1 MKSYF
6 PNAACLYHA
15 LLFIDMK
22 LSGSCTL
29 TLWPSSLVTRSI
41 CYIGLDD
48 FRCKWPIKHQE
59 RKKKYCIGEYR
70 KQFYSVESLNLL
82 KYSLSLF
89 ILVSFRIFSSL
100 AFRTFLQHEL
110 CSTAECSL
118 STANVQNLFF
128 YYTLLKRT
136 VLCSLLSEMKPSP
149 VSETT
154 AVVAAS
160 FPQRCHYFRA
170 SSSILF
176 FPFFFF
182 STWYS
187 SLELLFSS
195 VGWERCR
202 LKVFQSGSLRFLASP
217 SEKEEWSRPARTLWS
232 DVHRV
237 VLRSGGRWQLRCV

>member
-110 CSTAECSL
+110 FFFWFPRLNAHLAQQMYRICFSITLCWKEPSFVPF
-118 STANVQNLFF
+118 SPRWNRVQFL
-128 YYTLLKRT
+128 RQ
-136 VLCSLLSEMKPSP
+136 LLSLQRPFRNDATI
-149 VSETT
+149 SEL
-154 AVVAAS
+154 AVAS
-160 FPQRCHYFRA
+160 
-170 SSSILF
+170 
-176 FPFFFF
+176 FFFF
-182 STWYS
+182 FFPHDT
-187 SLELLFSS
+187 EI
-195 VGWERCR
+195 
-202 LKVFQSGSLRFLASP
+202 
-217 SEKEEWSRPARTLWS
+217 
-232 DVHRV
+232 
-237 VLRSGGRWQLRCV
+237 